1 MKLFRCRISKSA
13 VLLFFNMVLVLASAL
28 LVLVNM
34 QARTELDESRR
45 GFYSDRASYLINEG
59 SGWEEIRDIL
69 LEDEWDNGI
78 LFKNNLEV
86 ESDTRGVFYKGDF
99 KKLPL
104 ISGRYFTEEEIGSDE
119 KKAMIGQWFVKD
131 AYDEGDSRYID
142 ILGEKFEVIGVLG
155 SAQATRLDRMKWI
168 PMAAA
173 AELAGTEGGYIVD
186 GKTEAAVDNNADLLK
201 KVMEPDWTK
210 KAEGVSYAY
219 TEDGE
224 RAEDSG
230 YAERNR
236 NVVEKIY
243 MAIIFSFVLN
253 MVLAGTYWARH
264 MVQRIQVEKMLGF
277 SSPKILLS
285 VLTEYLKIALAAL
298 AAAGALI
305 GALILCR
312 LIVALKLTDFLL
324 VVCSIIMGEM
334 LIAGAGLAF
343 RIGSRKISMKRA

>member
-1 MKLFRCRISKSA
+1 MKLFRCRISRSA
-13 VLLFFNMVLVLASAL
+13 VLLFFNMVLVLVSAL

-34 QARTELDESRR
+34 QARTELDESKR
-45 GFYSDRASYLINEG
+45 GFYSDRASHMINEE
-59 SGWEEIRDIL
+59 SSWEEIRDIL
-69 LEDEWDNGI
+69 LEDEWNIGI
-78 LFKNNLEV
+78 LFKNNLEL

-104 ISGRYFTEEEIGSDE
+104 ISGRYFTEEEVGSDE
-119 KKAMIGQWFVKD
+119 KKAMIGQRFVKD
-131 AYDEGDSRYID
+131 TYDEGGSQYID
-142 ILGEKFEVIGVLG
+142 ILGEKFEVVGVLG
-155 SAQATRLDRMKWI
+155 SAQATRMDSMKWI

-186 GKTEAAVDNNADLLK
+186 GKTGAAVDNNADLLRQ
-201 KVMEPDWTK
+201 VMETDWTK
-210 KAEGVSYAY
+210 EADVSYVY
-219 TEDGE
+219 TGDGE
-224 RAEDSG
+224 RVEDPG

-253 MVLAGTYWARH
+253 MVLAGTYWAGH
-264 MVQRIQVEKMLGF
+264 MTQRIQVEKMLGF

-312 LIVALKLTDFLL
+312 LVAALKLTDFLL
-324 VVCSIIMGEM
+324 VVCGIIAGGM

-343 RIGSRKISMKRA
+343 RIGSRKIPLKRA

>member
-1 MKLFRCRISKSA
+1 MKLFRCRISRSA
-13 VLLFFNMVLVLASAL
+13 VLLFFNMVLVLVSAL

-34 QARTELDESRR
+34 QARTELDESKR
-45 GFYSDRASYLINEG
+45 GFYSDRASHMINEE
-59 SGWEEIRDIL
+59 SSWEEIQDIL
-69 LEDEWDNGI
+69 LEDEWNNGI
-78 LFKNNLEV
+78 LFKNNLEL

-104 ISGRYFTEEEIGSDE
+104 ISGRYFTEEEVGSDE
-119 KKAMIGQWFVKD
+119 KKAMIGQRFVKD
-131 AYDEGDSRYID
+131 TYDEGGSQYID
-142 ILGEKFEVIGVLG
+142 ILGEKFEVVGVLG
-155 SAQATRLDRMKWI
+155 SAQATRMDSMKWI

-186 GKTEAAVDNNADLLK
+186 GKTGAAVDNNADLLRQ
-201 KVMEPDWTK
+201 VMETDWTK
-210 KAEGVSYAY
+210 EADVSYVY
-219 TEDGE
+219 TGDGE
-224 RAEDSG
+224 RVEDPG

-253 MVLAGTYWARH
+253 MVLAGTYWAGH
-264 MVQRIQVEKMLGF
+264 MTQRIQVEKMLGF

-312 LIVALKLTDFLL
+312 LVAALKLTDFLL
-324 VVCSIIMGEM
+324 VVCGIIAGGM

-343 RIGSRKISMKRA
+343 RIGSRKIPLKRA

>member
-1 MKLFRCRISKSA
+1 MKLFRRRISRSA
-13 VLLFFNMVLVLASAL
+13 VLLFFNMVLVLVSAL

-34 QARTELDESRR
+34 QARTELDESKR
-45 GFYSDRASYLINEG
+45 GFYSDWASHMINEE
-59 SGWEEIRDIL
+59 SSWEEIQDIL
-69 LEDEWDNGI
+69 LEDEWNNGI
-78 LFKNNLEV
+78 LFKNNLEL

-104 ISGRYFTEEEIGSDE
+104 ISGRYFTEEVGSDV
-119 KKAMIGQWFVKD
+119 KKAMIGQRFVKD
-131 AYDEGDSRYID
+131 TYDEGGSQYID
-142 ILGEKFEVIGVLG
+142 ILGEKFEVVGVLG
-155 SAQATRLDRMKWI
+155 SAQATRMDSMKWI

-186 GKTEAAVDNNADLLK
+186 GKTEAAVDNNADLLRQ
-201 KVMEPDWTK
+201 VMETDWTK
-210 KAEGVSYAY
+210 EADVSYVY
-219 TEDGE
+219 TGDGE
-224 RAEDSG
+224 RVEDPG

-253 MVLAGTYWARH
+253 MVLAGTYWAGH
-264 MVQRIQVEKMLGF
+264 MAQRIQVEKMLGF

-312 LIVALKLTDFLL
+312 LVAALKLTDFLL
-324 VVCSIIMGEM
+324 VVCGIIAGGM

-343 RIGSRKISMKRA
+343 RIGSRKISLKRA